1 MDPHLIDML
10 QGHWIVV
17 HRGGDPN
24 ALLASLGFRP
34 AFLDFS
40 TMTLYISRFKSGEPA
55 PGHVLEGLPDDA
67 VAIRSPCGCVIA
79 PKATLIRGYERN
91 GYFFTMSTAARAAQE
106 WLRFA

>member
-1 MDPHLIDML
+1 MDQHLIEML

-34 AFLDFS
+34 AFLDCS
-40 TMTLYISRFKSGEPA
+40 TMTIHLSRFKSGAPA
-55 PGHVLEGLPDDA
+55 PHHVLEGLPDEA
-67 VAIRSPCGCVIA
+67 VSIRSPCGRVMA

-91 GYFFTMSTAARAAQE
+91 GYFFTTASANRAARE
-106 WLRFA
+106 WLRFR